1 MKNKNIIYKILAS
14 GLLLLGTGCTDLDEN
29 VYDTV
34 IGEETKFK
42 AEDLASLM
50 APAYTSL
57 REVYWGWDAAF
68 CLYEES
74 SDLIVT
80 PLRNGIGWGDYYIT
94 MHQHTYEAPL
104 PHAEGNWAYLFGGVN
119 NVNKAIFQIEQI
131 PDLENKETV
140 FQELRAL
147 RAIYYYL
154 LLDNFRNVPIV
165 TKYDLPKGYLPEQNT
180 GKEVYDFVESELKAA
195 LPYLSDKK
203 ESKNYGKVTKWAAEM
218 TLAKLYLN
226 AEVYI
231 GTPKWDEALAE
242 VNDVI
247 NNGGFALTTNYL
259 DNFIIENQFSS
270 EQIFSIPF
278 DQKKAGGSY
287 WPFKTLAA
295 PSQATYEL
303 AGGPWNGSGGIPQ
316 FIDTYDPD
324 DQRLKDSWLGGK
336 QFDSKGEPIMI
347 TDPNDSSKKI
357 QFEYLNYLTDV
368 NGCEPNEGYRM
379 VKYEIGKGQ
388 IAQLS
393 NDVPFY
399 RLADAMMI
407 KAECL
412 LRTGDAA
419 GAAQIVTKVRERNF
433 RKTNPAKA
441 TVTGAKLLGGSVYQY
456 GTYKAGV
463 ITNYEGGA
471 DITYGGFLDELAWEF
486 VGEAHRKQDLIRFG
500 VYSKKSWFSKKA
512 NPAGAFRAI
521 LPIPKVQ
528 LERNSNLK
536 QNPGYLP

>member
-1 MKNKNIIYKILAS
+1 MKNNNKIYKILAF
-14 GLLLLGTGCTDLDEN
+14 GLLFLGTGCTDLDET
-29 VYDTV
+29 VYDKV
-34 IGEETKFK
+34 LGEETKFT
-42 AEDLASLM
+42 AEDLTSLM
-50 APAYTSL
+50 APAYTSF
-57 REVYWGWDAAF
+57 RDIYWGWDAAF

-74 SDLIVT
+74 SDLMVT
-80 PLRNGIGWGDYYIT
+80 PQRNGIGWGDYYIT
-94 MHQHTYEAPL
+94 MHLHTYEAAL
-104 PHAEGNWAYLFGGVN
+104 PHAEGNWFYLFNGVN

-131 PDLENKETV
+131 PDIENKEAI

-165 TKYDLPKGYLPEQNT
+165 TKYDFPKGYLPTQNT
-180 GKEVYDFVESELKAA
+180 GKEVYDFVESELKGA
-195 LPYLSDKK
+195 LPYLS
-203 ESKNYGKVTKWAAEM
+203 EENNTATYGKITKWAVKM

-231 GTPKWDEALAE
+231 GTPKWNEALAE
-242 VNDVI
+242 ANDVI
-247 NNGGFALTTNYL
+247 NSGKFSLTSNYL
-259 DNFIIENQFSS
+259 DNFKIKNESS
-270 EQIFSIPF
+270 PEEIFSIPF
-278 DQKKAGGSY
+278 DQIKAGGNY
-287 WPFKTLAA
+287 WPFKTLAG

-303 AGGPWNGSGGIPQ
+303 AGGPWNGTGGIPQ

-336 QFDSKGEPIMI
+336 QFTSKGEPIMV
-347 TDPNDSSKKI
+347 DGK
-357 QFEYLNYLTDV
+357 QFEYINYLTNV

-379 VKYEIGKGQ
+379 VKYEIGTGEIGQ
-388 IAQLS
+388 TS

-399 RLADAMMI
+399 RLTDAMMI

-412 LRTGDAA
+412 LRNGDAD
-419 GAAQIVTKVRERNF
+419 GAAAIVTEIRQRDFKN
-433 RKTNPAKA
+433 TNPGKA
-441 TVTGAKLLGGSVYQY
+441 TVSGAKLLGGSVYKY
-456 GTYKAGV
+456 GKYDSGV

-471 DITYGGFLDELAWEF
+471 DILYGGFLDELAWEF

-500 VYSKKSWFSKKA
+500 VFSTKSWFSKVA
-512 NPAGAFRAI
+512 NPAGAFRSI

>member
-14 GLLLLGTGCTDLDEN
+14 GLLLLGTGCTNLDEN
-29 VYDTV
+29 VYDKV

-50 APAYTSL
+50 APAYTSF

-165 TKYDLPKGYLPEQNT
+165 TKYDLPKGFLPEQNT
-180 GKEVYDFVESELKAA
+180 GKEVYDFVESELKGA

-203 ESKNYGKVTKWAAEM
+203 ESKNYGKVTTWAAKM

-231 GTPKWDEALAE
+231 GTPKWNEALAQ

-247 NNGGFALTTNYL
+247 NNGGFVLTANYL
-259 DNFIIENQFSS
+259 DNFIIENQFST

-278 DQKKAGGSY
+278 DQKKAAGSY

-295 PSQATYEL
+295 ASQATYEL

-324 DQRLKDSWLGGK
+324 DQRLKDCWLGGK
-336 QFDSKGEPIMI
+336 QFDSKGEPIMEGG
-347 TDPNDSSKKI
+347 K
-357 QFEYLNYLTDV
+357 QFEYINYMTDV

-388 IAQLS
+388 IAQTS

-412 LRTGDAA
+412 LRTGNAA
-419 GAAQIVTKVRERNF
+419 EAAAIVTKVRERNF

-441 TVTGAKLLGGSVYQY
+441 TVTGAKLLGGSVYKY

-471 DITYGGFLDELAWEF
+471 DIAYGGFLDELAWEF

-500 VYSKKSWFSKKA
+500 VFSKKSWFSKVA

-528 LERNSNLK
+528 LERNSKLK